1 MKPGIKPAFADQPLM
16 AATFDDTAAIENM
29 NHISMLNGRKPVC
42 DDDGRPALHQN
53 FKRILNLPLGF
64 GIKRA
69 CGFIQQQD
77 RRISENGPGNCQSLT
92 LAAGELLSLA
102 RRSRFQSRPVER
114 K

>member
-1 MKPGIKPAFADQPLM
+1 MG
-16 AATFDDTAAIENM
+16 ATFDNPAAIENM

-64 GIKRA
+64 GIKRLVA
-69 CGFIQQQD
+69 SSSN
-77 RRISENGPGNCQSLT
+77 RIGASLRMA
-92 LAAGELLSLA
+92 LAIASLWRWPPESLSLA
-102 RRSRFQSRPVER
+102 RRSRFHSRPVER